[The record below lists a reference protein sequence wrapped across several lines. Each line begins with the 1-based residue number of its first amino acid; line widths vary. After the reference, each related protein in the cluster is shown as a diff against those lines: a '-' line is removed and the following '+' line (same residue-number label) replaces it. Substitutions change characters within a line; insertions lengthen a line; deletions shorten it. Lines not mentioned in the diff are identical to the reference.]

1 MDRLSPILTGMG
13 RENNENTYST
23 LVEAAL
29 WEDLAEERARR
40 RLKPGWQVEL
50 PVPALTPA
58 GKTTKLV
65 VGTYLGDDRR
75 LVIALRVGEDGP
87 TAVMGPAVATECVSL
102 IERVRDG
109 HVGVLS

>member
-1 MDRLSPILTGMG
+1 MG
-13 RENNENTYST
+13 RENTRYT
-23 LVEAAL
+23 LTEAF
-29 WEDLAEERARR
+29 
-40 RLKPGWQVEL
+40 KGPGWQVEL

-58 GKTTKLV
+58 GKATKVV
-65 VGTYLGDDRR
+65 VGTYLGDDGR